1 MIRLLRNAGGD
12 AAPGSSNSPSLDRN
26 IKSPDSQHSEGVS
39 SLSSSSGGGVLVNPL
54 KQDLAEQKRN
64 TELCLHF
71 RLPLSERLMM
81 EGLRVGY
88 SRCEQPTGIHNSYF
102 PGRLYLSETFLCF
115 ESINRQAPPQ
125 QHLALC
131 SLVLPLYTIKRVER
145 LNSGSYGTAVSVT
158 VWHNMEHVFQLHASI
173 SLFFDTLLLC

>member
-12 AAPGSSNSPSLDRN
+12 TAPGSSNSPSLDRS
-26 IKSPDSQHSEGVS
+26 IKSPDSQQSEGVS
-39 SLSSSSGGGVLVNPL
+39 SLSSSGGVLVNPL

-145 LNSGSYGTAVSVT
+145 LNSGSYGTAVSIT

-173 SLFFDTLLLC
+173 SFSFSFYQSC